1 MMLNKQLYDLTH
13 KQIVFTGQ
21 LASLTRQ
28 QAFWLAKALGALPQ
42 RNASENLDYVIAG
55 VIKKS
60 FETELT
66 TQKLI
71 FAQKH
76 KISIISEH
84 NFLNWAAWKIES
96 LKNFTN

>member
-1 MMLNKQLYDLTH
+1 MMNKQLYDLTY

-21 LASLTRQ
+21 LSTLTRQ

-42 RNASENLDYVIAG
+42 WTSSENLDYVIAG
-55 VIKKS
+55 VIKKG

-71 FAQKH
+71 FAQKYN
-76 KISIISEH
+76 ISIISERD
-84 NFLNWAAWKIES
+84 FLNWAAWKIES

>member
-1 MMLNKQLYDLTH
+1 MMNKQLYDLTR

-21 LASLTRQ
+21 IASLTRQ
-28 QAFWLAKALGALPQ
+28 QAFWLAKVLCALPQ
-42 RNASENLDYVIAG
+42 RNSSENLDYVIAG
-55 VIKKS
+55 VINKS
-60 FETELT
+60 FGTELT
-66 TQKLI
+66 TKKLM

-76 KISIISEH
+76 KIYIISEH